1 MVPPDSKVVV
11 PPLSWEVVVLSVPV
25 TSVLPVLVYPPLA
38 FSDSPAPNPTFPEL
52 VNRPVEVTESPVP
65 FRLRVPALVKVP
77 VTPRVP
83 PTVERFRV
91 ITAPAALPIFPPT
104 VAAPPVTVR
113 APPELLLKSPVEVT
127 AWPEPKPMEPVL
139 AIVAAVNVS
148 PPPFM
153 ITLPALPKVWVT
165 ARAPALVAAFR
176 VRVAPPALLKFPP
189 TMAVV
194 PVTVR
199 VPPELLLK
207 SPVEVRVWPEPTP
220 MDPVLANEPAVN
232 VSPVPFMITMPALLN
247 VPVTARAPA
256 VVAAFRLTVAPPAL
270 LRFPPTVTVV
280 PVTVKEPPLLLKS
293 PVEVRVSPEF
303 TPMDPVLAIEPA
315 VRLSLLPFMFSVPA
329 LVSVPPT
336 DTVSAWLPGP
346 KVSVPPELLLKAP
359 ATASV

>member
-165 ARAPALVAAFR
+165 ARAPA
-176 VRVAPPALLKFPP
+176 
-189 TMAVV
+189 
-194 PVTVR
+194 
-199 VPPELLLK
+199 
-207 SPVEVRVWPEPTP
+207 
-220 MDPVLANEPAVN
+220 
-232 VSPVPFMITMPALLN
+232 
-247 VPVTARAPA
+247 